1 MATCPAAKKA
11 AYFLRFVSGL
21 PSDYIQHVKLALP
34 ANSNNVDK
42 ARDVCMQF
50 QSCKRLQTE
59 GKAEVGASVSL
70 QAPTFELK
78 MRRNE
83 MEIARLQKELR
94 HLKGHAGTK
103 SGSPLTGDGGEEWS
117 NQ

>member
-1 MATCPAAKKA
+1 
-11 AYFLRFVSGL
+11 
-21 PSDYIQHVKLALP
+21 
-34 ANSNNVDK
+34 
-42 ARDVCMQF
+42 MQF

-103 SGSPLTGDGGEEWS
+103 SGSPLTGDDVEEWS